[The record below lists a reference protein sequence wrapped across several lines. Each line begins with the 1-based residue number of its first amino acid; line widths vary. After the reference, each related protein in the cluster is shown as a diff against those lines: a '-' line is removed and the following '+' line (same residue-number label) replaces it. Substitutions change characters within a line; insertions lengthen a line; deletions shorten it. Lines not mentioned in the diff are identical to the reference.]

1 MIKIK
6 RFSNGL
12 ITESLSK
19 SDVQTFIND
28 FGFFLYMNLSKV
40 KNKSN
45 GKDGAAQEL
54 DNILVT
60 GRKPLING
68 KSFTEI
74 VSTDDYLK
82 NPKYLSAL
90 FQQIKNLIEYIEPRI
105 TRFVEE
111 GDTKAIWLGKL
122 ENFKSRYKD
131 IIAAAA

>member
-45 GKDGAAQEL
+45 GKDGAA
-54 DNILVT
+54 T

-105 TRFVEE
+105 RRFVEE

-122 ENFKSRYKD
+122 EDFKSRYKD
-131 IIAAAA
+131 IIAAA